1 MAYKAEVV
9 SNPLDCT
16 KIPIFASMRQG
27 IQKFGRAL
35 SGMIMPNI
43 GAFIAWGLITA
54 LFIPSGWWP
63 NENLAK
69 LVSPTLKYLLPLL
82 IAYTAGKNID
92 GDRGGVTGAIAT
104 IGIIIG
110 SDIPMFL
117 GAMIMGP
124 LGGIAIK
131 WFDRKTEGKI
141 KAGFEMLVNNF
152 SVGIIGMILAIIS
165 FLFIGGAVTWLTGIL
180 AAGTAVIIKHGLL
193 PLVAIFVEPAKVLF
207 LNNAINHG
215 VFDPIGIAQASEA
228 GKSIMFLIETNPGP
242 GFGLLLACWAFGKGS
257 TKESA
262 PGAIVIQFLGGIHEI
277 FFPYILAQPILV
289 LATIA
294 GSASALLFFS
304 IMGCGLVAPASPG
317 SIITVLAMAPK
328 GETLL
333 VLAGVLI
340 ATAVSFLVAAPL
352 IKRRHGEIDVEAGKI
367 ATAEAKHLSD
377 KAPKANENIS
387 KIMFACDAGMGSSA
401 LAASK
406 FRSRAEKVGSKVKI
420 ANCAADSIPAD
431 TDIVVCQK
439 IIAERIK
446 DNADRYEIIAI
457 DNFLADPALDILL
470 QRITPTIPTTPA
482 AEPAATAPAP
492 KSNLLS
498 KDNILVGL
506 KPEPKEE
513 AILRAGK
520 MLEDGGYVQP
530 GYADAMLA
538 RERLTTTY
546 MGMGVAIPHGT
557 SEAKD
562 KVLHSGIVVL
572 QYPEGVDFGDEKAKL
587 IVGIAGVGDEHLDI
601 LSKLGETFENPEVL
615 ETLCTTDD
623 ADTIY
628 QALN

>member
-1 MAYKAEVV
+1 
-9 SNPLDCT
+9 
-16 KIPIFASMRQG
+16 MRQE

-124 LGGIAIK
+124 LGGVAIK
-131 WFDRKTEGKI
+131 WFDRKTDGKI
-141 KAGFEMLVNNF
+141 RAGFEMLVNNF
-152 SVGIIGMILAIIS
+152 SVGIIGMVLAIIS
-165 FLFIGGAVTWLTGIL
+165 YLFIGEAVTWLTGIL

-242 GFGLLLACWAFGKGS
+242 GFGLLLACWLFGKGS

-406 FRSRAEKVGSKVKI
+406 FRSRADKIGAQVKI
-420 ANCAADSIPAD
+420 ANCAADSIPDD

-439 IIAERIK
+439 MIAERIRN
-446 DNADRYEIIAI
+446 NAHRYEIIAI
-457 DNFLADPALDILL
+457 DNFLADPALDRLL
-470 QRITPTIPTTPA
+470 QRITPAVPSATEIQ
-482 AEPAATAPAP
+482 ATATTASTP
-492 KSNLLS
+492 KHNLLS
-498 KDNILVGL
+498 KDNILLGL
-506 KPEPKEE
+506 KPESKEN

-520 MLEDGGYVQP
+520 MLEDGGYVQS
-530 GYADAMLA
+530 GYADEMLA

-628 QALN
+628 QVLS